1 MKTVQMYTNALVD
14 DIVFRLFHGSIPCIQ
29 QVPRGTGKSI
39 VVRESVRML
48 FYDNKPGELTTVWVD
63 ELAVAED
70 PLYLLWQ
77 CARTATF
84 SLEEMRRSAEMLR
97 SCRFSAL
104 SDEDRGTKPRK
115 FPLGKQPTVLTH
127 GRGQGKKKRRK

>member
-14 DIVFRLFHGSIPCIQ
+14 DTVFRLFHGSIPCIQ
-29 QVPRGTGKSI
+29 QVSRGTGKSI

-63 ELAVAED
+63 ELAVVED

-97 SCRFSAL
+97 SWRL

>member
-1 MKTVQMYTNALVD
+1 MKTIQMYTNALVD
-14 DIVFRLFHGSIPCIQ
+14 DTVFRLFHGSIPCIQ

-48 FYDNKPGELTTVWVD
+48 FYDHKPGEPTTVWVD
-63 ELAVAED
+63 ELAVVKD
-70 PLYLLWQ
+70 PLYRLGQ
-77 CARTATF
+77 CARAATF
-84 SLEEMRRSAEMLR
+84 GLEEMRRSAEMLR
-97 SCRFSAL
+97 SCRFSA
-104 SDEDRGTKPRK
+104 KPRK

>member
-1 MKTVQMYTNALVD
+1 MPSFEERQAEIDRLVSRNAYV
-14 DIVFRLFHGSIPCIQ
+14 HTSILNLDFE
-29 QVPRGTGKSI
+29 KSEI
-39 VVRESVRML
+39 VVKRL
-48 FYDNKPGELTTVWVD
+48 QELGV
-63 ELAVAED
+63 
-70 PLYLLWQ
+70 

-84 SLEEMRRSAEMLR
+84 SLEERRRSSEMLR